1 MVEIIA
7 HRGARSLA
15 PENTLAAARLAHKIG
30 AHRWETDVGLTRDGL
45 LVLFHD
51 TTLTRCTN
59 GPDLFGYDLDS
70 PLGDKDPMA
79 RLDQYLLME
88 LQALDAGS
96 HFAGSDP
103 FGTISEGAVDRKD
116 ALSYTG
122 EIIPSLEQGLELT
135 RQLGWKINVELKDHG
150 QEPEP
155 YYTASRT
162 LAAIG
167 QVGLGRDQVT
177 ISSFDHD
184 WLRFVRDRS
193 DIEIQALVGDDDD
206 IPLDFNDPVFTGSE
220 FMVLN
225 INAKLISSRD
235 IKTLKSDGKQV
246 NLFTVNE
253 PHDYMRFVTAGVDG
267 IFTDFPQRFIR

>member
-15 PENTLAAARLAHKIG
+15 PENTLAAARLAHKLG
-30 AHRWETDVGLTRDGL
+30 AHRWETDVSLTRDGL

-59 GPDLFGYDLDS
+59 GPEMFGYNPDS
-70 PLGDKDPMA
+70 PLGNKAPMD

-88 LQALDAGS
+88 LAALDAGS
-96 HFAGSDP
+96 FFAQTDP
-103 FGTISEGAVDRKD
+103 FGTIAAGHVDQGSLT
-116 ALSYTG
+116 AFQG
-122 EIIPSLEQGLELT
+122 EIIPSLEQGLDLT
-135 RQLGWKINVELKDHG
+135 RELGWKINVELKDHG
-150 QEPEP
+150 REPEP

-167 QVGLGRDQVT
+167 QVGIGLDQVT
-177 ISSFDHD
+177 ISSFNHD
-184 WLRFVRDRS
+184 WLRFVRERS
-193 DIEIQALVGDDDD
+193 DIELQALVGDHDDV
-206 IPLDFNDPVFTGSE
+206 PLNFADPVFSGSE
-220 FMVLN
+220 FMRLN
-225 INAKLISSRD
+225 INAKLISPRD
-235 IKTLKSDGKQV
+235 IRALKSDGKQV

-253 PHDYMRFVTAGVDG
+253 SHDYMRFVTADVDG

>member
-15 PENTLAAARLAHKIG
+15 PENTLAAARVAHKIG
-30 AHRWETDVGLTRDGL
+30 AHRWKTHVSLTREGL

-59 GPDLFGYDLDS
+59 GPDLFGYDPDS
-70 PLGDKDPMA
+70 PLGDKDPLA

-88 LQALDAGS
+88 VQALDAGS
-96 HFAGSDP
+96 HFVQTDP
-103 FGTISEGAVDRKD
+103 FGTIAAGYVDKD
-116 ALSYTG
+116 SLSAFKG
-122 EIIPSLEQGLELT
+122 EPIPSLEQGLGLT
-135 RQLGWKINVELKDHG
+135 RELGWKINVELKDHG

-193 DIEIQALVGDDDD
+193 DIEIQALVGDHDDV
-206 IPLDFNDPVFTGSE
+206 PLNFADPVFTGPE
-220 FMVLN
+220 FMALN
-225 INAKLISSRD
+225 INAKLISPRD
-235 IKTLKSDGKQV
+235 IKALKSNGKQV